1 MPAVSRRSKSPARP
15 SPSPAASSSAF
26 GCPPASTFA
35 APSAPL
41 PTKALAPREDF
52 FWDVSDE
59 PHASRRQAI
68 LKAHPEV
75 RSLMGHEWKSKY
87 LCLFLL
93 VIPQIWL
100 SWATQD
106 LPWLPYLAVA
116 YVFGATITQ
125 SLFLA
130 IHELAHNLFF
140 KKPQHNRYFSM
151 VANWPIGIPYCVPF
165 RGYHLEHHKWQGV
178 DGIDTDIPS
187 ELEGRLIRGPVTK
200 TIWACCQILTY
211 ALRPMFIKA
220 QDVTRMHVLNWVAQI
235 AFDVAIF
242 YFWGWKPL
250 AYFVLCIFLAGGLHP
265 CAGHFISE
273 HYVFPHLDEKQETY
287 SCAATATRAA
297 PPLPCRVVSRG
308 ALTPASPCRYYGWLN
323 IFCWNVGYH
332 NEHHDFPFVAWSKL
346 PALKRMAP
354 EFYDNLAVCES
365 WTGVIVDYILRPEIG
380 PFNRVKRAAPKAMDS
395 EAALKEM
402 SKGI

>member
-1 MPAVSRRSKSPARP
+1 M
-15 SPSPAASSSAF
+15 
-26 GCPPASTFA
+26 
-35 APSAPL
+35 
-41 PTKALAPREDF
+41 
-52 FWDVSDE
+52 SDE

-235 AFDVAIF
+235 AFDVASSTSGAGSR
-242 YFWGWKPL
+242 WRT
-250 AYFVLCIFLAGGLHP
+250 LCSASSSP
-265 CAGHFISE
+265 
-273 HYVFPHLDEKQETY
+273 
-287 SCAATATRAA
+287 AASTRARATSSRSTTSSRTSTTRLVRA
-297 PPLPCRVVSRG
+297 PPTRERRPCRVPCTTGS
-308 ALTPASPCRYYGWLN
+308 CRYYGWLN